1 MTGPDDGPPVD
12 RGGLREILGYGA
24 VATRIINL
32 PVTAGI
38 STPVRLREAT
48 YGDLVDIPG
57 FGQRYLNHVVTSMA
71 YYDSQTARNAGKEE
85 R

>member
-1 MTGPDDGPPVD
+1 MTDPDDGPPID
-12 RGGLREILGYGA
+12 REGLREILGYGA

-32 PVTAGI
+32 LVTAGI

-57 FGQRYLNHVVTSMA
+57 FGQRHLDHVMISMT
-71 YYDSQTARNAGKEE
+71 YYDSQIARNAGKEE